1 MHHAYLLGPVH
12 CYPQSSKNNPS
23 NPVCG
28 LGLRVLVVTF
38 LNCGCP
44 KCPTILKNNPSNPV
58 CGLGLWCWLSPSS
71 IVGVQSVVEAAG
83 WPPAP
88 WHFGGSSRQNHGVPF
103 KSTVSISISISISLP
118 DMSSTSNQYDKEE
131 VRKTGCYL
139 QVAVLYCLRCKVR
152 KTGCYLQVAILYC
165 LRCKAVKYLPVVNNP
180 PSSDLQIQR
189 AAHLV
194 YLGYLPPPPP
204 PSPALN
210 LFQEKQKRVS
220 AACWHLVNPAQPAF
234 STNPLDALPS
244 LPPLIFAHQL
254 HPFSHSTSVY

>member
-1 MHHAYLLGPVH
+1 M
-12 CYPQSSKNNPS
+12 
-23 NPVCG
+23 
-28 LGLRVLVVTF
+28 
-38 LNCGCP
+38 
-44 KCPTILKNNPSNPV
+44 
-58 CGLGLWCWLSPSS
+58 SPSS

-152 KTGCYLQVAILYC
+152 KTGCYLQVAVLYC
-165 LRCKAVKYLPVVNNP
+165 LRCIAVKYLPVVNNP

-210 LFQEKQKRVS
+210 LFQEKQKRVFGG
-220 AACWHLVNPAQPAF
+220 LLAF
-234 STNPLDALPS
+234 GKPRTASIFYKPFRCTAITTTTDLCTPT
-244 LPPLIFAHQL
+244 PPLLPL
-254 HPFSHSTSVY
+254 H

>member
-1 MHHAYLLGPVH
+1 M
-12 CYPQSSKNNPS
+12 
-23 NPVCG
+23 
-28 LGLRVLVVTF
+28 LVVTF

-71 IVGVQSVVEAAG
+71 IVGVRSVVEAAG

-131 VRKTGCYL
+131 VRKTGCCL
-139 QVAVLYCLRCKVR
+139 QVAVLYCLRCK
-152 KTGCYLQVAILYC
+152 T
-165 LRCKAVKYLPVVNNP
+165 VKYLPVVNNP
-180 PSSDLQIQR
+180 PSSDRQIQR

-204 PSPALN
+204 STFSKENRKGFRRPAGIWCTPHSQNFYKPFRCTAITTNTDL
-210 LFQEKQKRVS
+210 
-220 AACWHLVNPAQPAF
+220 CTPTPHL
-234 STNPLDALPS
+234 L
-244 LPPLIFAHQL
+244 QL
-254 HPFSHSTSVY
+254 Y

>member
-71 IVGVQSVVEAAG
+71 IVGVRSVVEAAG

-131 VRKTGCYL
+131 VRKTGCCL
-139 QVAVLYCLRCKVR
+139 QVAVCIAY
-152 KTGCYLQVAILYC
+152 VAKL
-165 LRCKAVKYLPVVNNP
+165 
-180 PSSDLQIQR
+180 
-189 AAHLV
+189 
-194 YLGYLPPPPP
+194 
-204 PSPALN
+204 
-210 LFQEKQKRVS
+210 
-220 AACWHLVNPAQPAF
+220 
-234 STNPLDALPS
+234 
-244 LPPLIFAHQL
+244 
-254 HPFSHSTSVY
+254 